1 MGGPVITSPGVR
13 RRGPRPLVAAC
24 VLACVLGFGWVTDFR
39 YVSQRINAGRWLP
52 YAQSLVTA
60 CTHDP
65 AGDVTLNA
73 WGGHK
78 FSVTCARIHR

>member
-1 MGGPVITSPGVR
+1 VATVPV
-13 RRGPRPLVAAC
+13 LVAAC
-24 VLACVLGFGWVTDFR
+24 VLVCVLGFGWISDFR
-39 YVSQRINAGRWLP
+39 YVSQRINAGRWQP

-60 CTHDP
+60 CRQEP

-78 FSVTCARIHR
+78 STVTCARIRR